1 MTGVSFRNVT
11 KRFGKVLAVGD
22 LDLEIEP
29 GEFVSLLGPS
39 GSGKTTTLN
48 LLAGLESVDEGS
60 IWIGDREVTDLT
72 PDRRDLAMVFQNYAL
87 YPHMTVFENLAFPL
101 RAKGRKFAEDEIE
114 RRIARAAGMLGIA
127 ELLARFPKELSG
139 GQQQRVA
146 LGRAIV
152 RDPKVFLL
160 DEPLSNLDARLRI
173 RMRHDLKQLHD
184 QLGSTIVY
192 VTHDQAEAMTLSS
205 RIAVFAQG
213 RLQQF
218 ASPDEI
224 YNRPANLF
232 VANFVGDREINLLD
246 GRVIGNGHGLRFEA
260 EGIAFP
266 LEKEFATARDRSVVL
281 GIRPEGLRL
290 AIADEPGAL
299 AAEVTQTELI
309 GPDLVVFARIGGTEL
324 CARTDPRLEIRKRQ
338 GVWLVPETGRVHLF
352 DPKSQAALRSA

>member
-39 GSGKTTTLN
+39 GSGKTTSLN
-48 LLAGLESVDEGS
+48 LLAGLESVDEGG
-60 IWIGDREVTDLT
+60 IWIGEREVTDLT
-72 PDRRDLAMVFQNYAL
+72 PDKRDLAMVFQNYAL

-101 RAKGRKFAEDEIE
+101 RAKGRRFAEDEIE
-114 RRIARAAGMLGIA
+114 RRIQRSAAMLGIG
-127 ELLARFPKELSG
+127 ELLGRFPKELSG

-152 RDPKVFLL
+152 RDPQVFLL

-173 RMRHDLKQLHD
+173 RMRHDLKKLHD
-184 QLGSTIVY
+184 ELGSTIVY

-205 RIAVFAQG
+205 RIAVFSQG
-213 RLQQF
+213 RLQQY
-218 ASPDEI
+218 ANPGEI

-232 VANFVGDREINLLD
+232 VANFVGDREINLVD
-246 GRVIGNGHGLRFEA
+246 GRVTGNGHGLRFEA
-260 EGIAFP
+260 PGLTFP
-266 LEKEFATARDRSVVL
+266 LEDAFAPARDRAVVL

-290 AIADEPGAL
+290 AMADEPGAMPG
-299 AAEVTQTELI
+299 EVTQTELI
-309 GPDLVVFARIGGTEL
+309 GPDLVVFARVGGSEL
-324 CARTDPRLEIRKRQ
+324 CARTDPRLEVRKRQ
-338 GVWLVPETGRVHLF
+338 GIWLVPEAGRVHLF
-352 DPKSQAALRSA
+352 DPTSQAALRQA